1 MVNLAGPPCNQIFCL
16 NSPKKNLIF
25 LKTYAIIFIERKGKE
40 LIYPMTKKRFN
51 KLMRA
56 FYSKQKATDN
66 RNWADI
72 KFGTVLSAGK
82 FRGVVLNSYQIAYDY
97 FMYLMTEYRVW
108 DDIDFEEDKK

>member
-1 MVNLAGPPCNQIFCL
+1 
-16 NSPKKNLIF
+16 
-25 LKTYAIIFIERKGKE
+25 
-40 LIYPMTKKRFN
+40 MTKKRFN

-56 FYSKQKATDN
+56 YYAKQKATDN

-108 DDIDFEEDKK
+108 DDIDFKEEGVIE